1 MRVETK
7 KHWHP
12 ERRTVSMI
20 VMKFGG
26 TSVES
31 SDAIARLV
39 RTVSSQLAQQ
49 PVVVV
54 SALGKTT
61 NRLLEFAEHAR
72 RGELYLGSKCLN
84 ELQDYHFDV
93 AGQVAKSEALHL
105 LEASLQRSF
114 RDLRVILSEVVN
126 EGRKVSLALLDEIA
140 SFGERMSSEIV
151 AAALEI
157 GGVPSLHLDARQLIL
172 TDDRHTHASPL
183 YWESYA
189 KLRHAISY
197 LSDGRVV
204 VLGGFIGS
212 TKDGLTTT
220 LGRGGSDLT
229 ASIVGAGISADEI
242 QIWTDVDG
250 MLTCDPRVFR
260 GGHCLRSLSY
270 QEAAAL
276 ASAGAKVLHPDT
288 VMPAVRQ
295 RIPLVIRNSRR
306 PAVEG
311 TRIIP
316 AVPRCSNRV
325 KAIACKPDLTVLE
338 IRPRDE
344 RDPAELAAAL
354 GEMCGRYGMP
364 AEFLCHNEGTIF
376 LAFKSSTRYQ
386 NLPIDVAGCVE
397 VRLHVQSS
405 ILTLV
410 GDGIDG
416 TPEIA
421 ARSLAALKQ
430 IRATILSSSGSKLAV
445 SLMVPATDLR
455 RSVEMLHQE
464 FFQQIDPVMFAE
476 CQDVEGEGPQPLSD
490 LIEPG
495 DSPVRTTRRFHPLRV
510 VCQN

>member
-1 MRVETK
+1 
-7 KHWHP
+7 
-12 ERRTVSMI
+12 MI

-26 TSVES
+26 SSVES

-39 RTVSSQLAQQ
+39 CTVKSQLARQ

-72 RGELYLGSKCLN
+72 RGERYLGSKCLN
-84 ELQDYHFDV
+84 QLQDYHFDV
-93 AGQVAKSEALHL
+93 AVQVANGEALHQ

-114 RDLRVILSEVVN
+114 RDLRVILSEVVD
-126 EGRKVSLALLDEIA
+126 EGREVTLALLDEIA

-157 GGVPSLHLDARQLIL
+157 GGVRSVHLDARQLIL
-172 TDDRHTHASPL
+172 TDDRHTHAAPL

-189 KLRHAISY
+189 KLRRAISY
-197 LSDGRVV
+197 LSDGRVA

-212 TKDGLTTT
+212 TKDGVTTT

-250 MLTCDPRVFR
+250 MLTCDPRVFP
-260 GGHCLRSLSY
+260 GGHRLRSLSY

-288 VMPAVRQ
+288 VTPAVRQ
-295 RIPLVIRNSRR
+295 RIPLVIRNSRG

-316 AVPRCSNRV
+316 TVPVCSNPV
-325 KAIACKPDLTVLE
+325 KAIACKADLTVLE
-338 IRPRDE
+338 IRPRVE

-354 GEMCGRYGMP
+354 GEMCGRYGTT

-386 NLPIDVAGCVE
+386 NLPIEVAGCVE
-397 VRLHVQSS
+397 VRLHTQSS

-410 GDGIDG
+410 GEGIDG

-421 ARSLAALKQ
+421 VRSLAALKQ
-430 IRATILSSSGSKLAV
+430 ISATILSHSGTKLAV
-445 SLMVPATDLR
+445 SLMVPTTDLR
-455 RSVEMLHQE
+455 RSVEMLHKE
-464 FFQQIDPVMFAE
+464 FFQQIDPVVFAE
-476 CQDVEGEGPQPLSD
+476 CQGIEVESLQPLPALTESD
-490 LIEPG
+490 G
-495 DSPVRTTRRFHPLRV
+495 GTVRSTRRFRPHRI